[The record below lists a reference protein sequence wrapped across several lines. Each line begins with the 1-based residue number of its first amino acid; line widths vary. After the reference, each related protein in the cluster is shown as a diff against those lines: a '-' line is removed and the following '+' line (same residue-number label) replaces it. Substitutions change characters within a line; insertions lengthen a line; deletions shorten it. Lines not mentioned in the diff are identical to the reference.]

1 MTSTVVQA
9 LAGLLGIV
17 LTAAL
22 STYVLGQQKVKIS
35 EKRLSA
41 YGPLW
46 ALTKQVRRGGPPLS
60 ESQRVALAAA
70 LTDWYYAADQG
81 MLATARVVAMFTKLR
96 RNLTCAPA
104 EFFPDSWRDLFEPL
118 ANGETPDSRR
128 HRLLAD
134 QFSLLRTQM
143 KMDCAIYYGRH
154 ISPNRVIDPY
164 EVDFIDELETG
175 RSWSWRRQ
183 IWRSR
188 KFTRTQFLETVLA
201 DD

>member
-1 MTSTVVQA
+1 MTSTVIQA

-46 ALTKQVRRGGPPLS
+46 ALTKQVRRGGPPWTPA
-60 ESQRVALAAA
+60 QRLALANA
-70 LTDWYYAADQG
+70 LTDWYYTADQG
-81 MLATARVVAMFTKLR
+81 MLATERVVAMFLKLR
-96 RNLTCAPA
+96 RNLVCAPE
-104 EFFPDSWRDLFEPL
+104 EFFPDSWQGLFEPL
-118 ANGETPDSRR
+118 AHGETPDSRR

-154 ISPNRVIDPY
+154 VSPNRVIDPY
-164 EVDFIDELETG
+164 EVAFIHELG
-175 RSWSWRRQ
+175 GKRSWAWRRQ
-183 IWRSR
+183 IWRS
-188 KFTRTQFLETVLA
+188 KKCTREEFLDTVLA